1 MAAYFIG
8 FAKVQD
14 AGKAQEYSAKAGPT
28 IGPAGGSVVGRG
40 KLAEVLAGAVDAHS
54 CLIVKFASVDAAKAW
69 YNSPAYQALIPL
81 RDEAIHSTFVLIE
94 EPN

>member
-8 FAKVQD
+8 FAKLKD

-28 IGPAGGSVVGRG
+28 IGPAGGSLVGRG
-40 KLAEVLAGAVDAHS
+40 KLAEVLAGQFDANS

-69 YNSPAYQALIPL
+69 YNSPAYQVLVPL
-81 RDEAIHSTFVLIE
+81 RDEAINSTFVLIE
-94 EPN
+94 EPS

>member
-8 FAKVQD
+8 FAKVKD
-14 AGKAQEYSAKAGPT
+14 AAKAQEYSAKAGPT
-28 IGPAGGSVVGRG
+28 VVASGGAVVGKG
-40 KLAEVLAGAVDAHS
+40 KLAAMLAGQFDANS

-69 YNSPAYQALIPL
+69 YNSDAYQALIAL
-81 RDEAIHSTFVLIE
+81 RDEAITSTFMLIE